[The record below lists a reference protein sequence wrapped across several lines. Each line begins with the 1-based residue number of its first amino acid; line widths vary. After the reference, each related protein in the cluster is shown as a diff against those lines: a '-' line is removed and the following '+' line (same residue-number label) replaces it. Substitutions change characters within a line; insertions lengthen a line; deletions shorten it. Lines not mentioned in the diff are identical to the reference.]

1 MNSMT
6 SDGKMDWQNA
16 LADKKNLVGGCR
28 YEPVGSMKLEYTEW
42 INS

>member
-16 LADKKNLVGGCR
+16 LADKKKNLSVDADMN
-28 YEPVGSMKLEYTEW
+28 PLAV
-42 INS
+42 

>member
-16 LADKKNLVGGCR
+16 LADKKKLSRWMQRCTRWQYEVGVYG
-28 YEPVGSMKLEYTEW
+28 MDK
-42 INS
+42 